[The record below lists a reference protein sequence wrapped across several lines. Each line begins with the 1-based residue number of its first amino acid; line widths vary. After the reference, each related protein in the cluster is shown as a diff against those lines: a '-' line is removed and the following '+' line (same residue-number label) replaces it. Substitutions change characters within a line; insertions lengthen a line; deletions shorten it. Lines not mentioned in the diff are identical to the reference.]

1 MEGSVRAQ
9 LVPIGWRRFTF
20 LKNKEL
26 LLSLREEIAA
36 LRLANAALEE
46 QLLAGSEQT
55 DAMLRQ
61 VEAQSNELRDSQQRA
76 RDLSAFADR
85 VMDTVGS
92 LVIVLG
98 PNGRIR
104 RTNLRCRQALEGPQH
119 ELLGKVLDALLPEEE
134 RSALDEQLPQLPWPV
149 LSPLFET
156 IRRQGEYNAEH
167 RLRGHDGSYRYYQE

>member
-1 MEGSVRAQ
+1 MVGKGLCSRLEHGCAFEHHPKKLSDHSKGIVESSQTPLHVVGVNSKSPYGAAHGDTV
-9 LVPIGWRRFTF
+9 LV
-20 LKNKEL
+20 
-26 LLSLREEIAA
+26 
-36 LRLANAALEE
+36 
-46 QLLAGSEQT
+46 
-55 DAMLRQ
+55 
-61 VEAQSNELRDSQQRA
+61 
-76 RDLSAFADR
+76 ADR